1 MEVKLG
7 LEVLIHKRCT
17 DAARRIQVLDLA
29 KVAYFKAIKTS
40 SCMLSEHFPPP
51 RNPVVATASLVP
63 LCAIL
68 YLQGDVLECSKRIE
82 DALEQNETK
91 SVDQKLMLLLL
102 SKIYEQV

>member
-40 SCMLSEHFPPP
+40 SCMLSEHFSP